1 MGGFYID
8 INLNNIHMMK
18 VIVGSTN
25 PVKINSTKLA
35 FETAFPEDEFEI
47 EGVSVVS
54 GVRDQPMSN
63 EETLL
68 GAKNR
73 ALNAKEK
80 HKADF
85 WVGIEGGIEEHENEL
100 EAFAWMVILGADGSK
115 GKSRTSSFVLPHE
128 VSLLVRSGLE
138 LGQADDQVFN
148 QSHSKQKNGAVG
160 LLTNDIIDR
169 SEYYKQAV
177 ILALVPFLKPE
188 LY

>member
-1 MGGFYID
+1 
-8 INLNNIHMMK
+8 MMK

-35 FETAFPEDEFEI
+35 FETAFPEDEFEV

-63 EETLL
+63 DETLL

-73 ALNAKEK
+73 AQNAKEK
-80 HKADF
+80 YKADY
-85 WVGIEGGIEEHENEL
+85 WVGIEGGIEDHEDEL
-100 EAFAWMVILGADGSK
+100 EAFAWMIVLGADGAS
-115 GKSRTSSFVLPHE
+115 GKARTSSFVLPHE

-138 LGQADDQVFN
+138 LGQADDHVFN

-169 SEYYKQAV
+169 AEYYKQAV

>member
-1 MGGFYID
+1 MI
-8 INLNNIHMMK
+8 K

-35 FETAFPEDEFEI
+35 FETAFPDDEFDV
-47 EGVSVVS
+47 EGVSAVS

-63 EETLL
+63 DETLL

-73 ALNAKEK
+73 AENVKEK
-80 HKADF
+80 YEANF
-85 WVGIEGGIEEHENEL
+85 WVGIEGGIEDHEDEL
-100 EAFAWMVILGADGSK
+100 EAFAWMVILGAEGGK
-115 GKSRTSSFVLPHE
+115 GKARTSSFVLPHE

-148 QSHSKQKNGAVG
+148 QKHSKQKNGAVG

-169 SEYYKQAV
+169 SEYYKHAV

>member
-1 MGGFYID
+1 MK
-8 INLNNIHMMK
+8 K

-35 FETAFPEDEFEI
+35 FETAFPEDEFEV
-47 EGVSVVS
+47 EGVSAVS

-63 EETLL
+63 DETLQ

-73 ALNAKEK
+73 AQNAKEK
-80 HKADF
+80 YKADY
-85 WVGIEGGIEEHENEL
+85 WVGIEGGIEDHEDEL
-100 EAFAWMVILGADGSK
+100 EAFAWMIVLGADGAS
-115 GKSRTSSFVLPHE
+115 GKARTSSFVLPHE

-138 LGQADDQVFN
+138 LGQADDHVFN

>member
-1 MGGFYID
+1 
-8 INLNNIHMMK
+8 MK
-18 VIVGSTN
+18 RIIVGSTN

-35 FETAFPEDEFEI
+35 FETAFPEEEFEV

-54 GVRDQPMSN
+54 DVRDQPMSN
-63 EETLL
+63 DETLL

-73 ALNAKEK
+73 AENAKAK
-80 HKADF
+80 NDADY
-85 WVGIEGGIEEHENEL
+85 WVGIEGGIEDREDEL
-100 EAFAWMVILGADGSK
+100 EAFAWMVIIGADGGR
-115 GKSRTSSFVLPHE
+115 GKARTSSFVLPHE

-169 SEYYKQAV
+169 SEYYKQAI

>member
-1 MGGFYID
+1 
-8 INLNNIHMMK
+8 MMK

-35 FETAFPEDEFEI
+35 FETAFPEDEFEV

-54 GVRDQPMSN
+54 DVRDQPMSSA
-63 EETLL
+63 ETLL
-68 GAKNR
+68 GARNR
-73 ALNAKEK
+73 AENAKEK
-80 HKADF
+80 YEADY
-85 WVGIEGGIEEHENEL
+85 WVGIEGGIQEHDDDL
-100 EAFAWMVILGADGSK
+100 EAFAWMIILGAEGTI
-115 GKSRTSSFVLPHE
+115 GKARTSSFVLPHE

-148 QSHSKQKNGAVG
+148 QSHSKQRNGAVG

>member
-1 MGGFYID
+1 MK
-8 INLNNIHMMK
+8 K

-25 PVKINSTKLA
+25 PVKINSTKVA
-35 FETAFPEDEFEI
+35 FETAFPEEEFDV

-54 GVRDQPMSN
+54 DVRDQPMSN
-63 EETLL
+63 DETLL
-68 GAKNR
+68 GARNR
-73 ALNAKEK
+73 ANNAKAK

-85 WVGIEGGIEEHENEL
+85 WVGIEGGIEDHADDL
-100 EAFAWMVILGADGSK
+100 EAFAWMVVLSADGIS
-115 GKSRTSSFVLPHE
+115 GKARTSSFVLPHE
-128 VSLLVRSGLE
+128 VSILVRAGLE

-148 QSHSKQKNGAVG
+148 QIHSKQKNGAVG

-169 SEYYKQAV
+169 TEYYKQAV

>member
-1 MGGFYID
+1 
-8 INLNNIHMMK
+8 
-18 VIVGSTN
+18 
-25 PVKINSTKLA
+25 
-35 FETAFPEDEFEI
+35 
-47 EGVSVVS
+47 VVS
-54 GVRDQPMSN
+54 DVRDQPLSS
-63 EETLL
+63 EETLI
-68 GAKNR
+68 GARNRAKNAR
-73 ALNAKEK
+73 DNHEG
-80 HKADF
+80 DF
-85 WVGIEGGIEEHENEL
+85 WVGIEGGIEDHQDEL
-100 EAFAWMVILGADGSK
+100 EAFAWMVIMGTDGTV

>member
-1 MGGFYID
+1 MK
-8 INLNNIHMMK
+8 K

-25 PVKINSTKLA
+25 PVKINSAKNA
-35 FETAFPEDEFEI
+35 FETAFPEDEFEV

-54 GVRDQPMSN
+54 DVRDQPMSN
-63 EETLL
+63 DETLL
-68 GAKNR
+68 GARNR
-73 ALNAKEK
+73 AEHAKEK
-80 HKADF
+80 YEADY
-85 WVGIEGGIEEHENEL
+85 WVGIEGGIEDHDNEL
-100 EAFAWMVILGADGSK
+100 EAFAWMIVIGADGSM
-115 GKSRTSSFVLPHE
+115 GKARTSCFVLPHE

-138 LGQADDQVFN
+138 LGQADDKVFN

-169 SEYYKQAV
+169 SDYYKQAL